1 MADRLAIII
10 PSFNDDRIL
19 RAIRSVRVFDDIGTV
34 TIVVIDGGS
43 RGDLQRDIRA
53 ALGAGDV
60 FVCEPDRGI
69 FDALNKGLAH
79 CENGS
84 IGWLGSD
91 DLYTGRVKAS
101 EVTALLDSHDMVVTD
116 VAHFEGGRVRRLTH
130 ALPCR
135 YLLARFGFNVPHFGS
150 FVRRSLIADRRFDVA
165 DRCADIEFFNALFS
179 LRPRIATVGRT
190 GLLAE
195 LGGFSTASGRKIVM
209 LNIGL
214 LRVYQRHV
222 GLIAAPLSVATKL
235 SYKIVS
241 SMYYKVVRVE
251 AREICVPELEL

>member
-1 MADRLAIII
+1 
-10 PSFNDDRIL
+10 
-19 RAIRSVRVFDDIGTV
+19 VFDDTGTV
-34 TIVVIDGGS
+34 KIVVIDGGS
-43 RGDLQRDIRA
+43 REDLRRDIRA

-60 FVCEPDRGI
+60 FACEPDKGI
-69 FDALNKGLAH
+69 FDALNKGLAI
-79 CENGS
+79 CENGA

-101 EVTALLDSHDMVVTD
+101 EVTALLGSHDMVVTD
-116 VAHFEGGRVRRLTH
+116 AAYFQGGRVRRLTH

-135 YLLARFGFNVPHFGS
+135 YLLARYGFNVPHFGS
-150 FVRRSLIADRRFDVA
+150 FVRRTLIAERRFDIA
-165 DRCADIEFFNALFS
+165 DRCADIDFFNALFS
-179 LRPRIATVGRT
+179 LRPQVATVGKT

-195 LGGFSTASGRKIVM
+195 LGGFSTASGRKILM

-214 LRVYQRHV
+214 VGVYQRYV
-222 GLIAAPLSVATKL
+222 GPIVAPLSVVIKM

-241 SMYYKVVRVE
+241 SMYYRVVRVE